1 MNDKNLWYF
10 LVSAFVFC
18 FVVGTVVDCAKAS
31 DREYSE
37 REKAKVDARVSV
49 AKAYAQD
56 SCNMS
61 ETAIKEVVTSV
72 AP

>member
-1 MNDKNLWYF
+1 MSDKNLWYL

-18 FVVGTVVDCAKAS
+18 FVVGTVVDCQKSS
-31 DREYSE
+31 DRESSG
-37 REKAKVDARVSV
+37 REKARIEARVTV
-49 AKAYAQD
+49 AKAYAQN

-61 ETAIKEVVTSV
+61 ESAVKEVIEKV